1 MKKNLILL
9 ITEIMLAVTMLSGCV
24 TETKSNQFSDD
35 ETEIADNYFV
45 DKENG
50 QTAEGE
56 TNDSTDKDIND
67 ENTVND
73 KYDIL
78 IVSETDGLN
87 VRKGPSTSYSS
98 LGTLDEGDMASFE
111 GIEGN
116 WYKTIYKQQEAYVS
130 VSYCSLAKFEKGS
143 QQIEDI
149 ICVGK
154 TLLGHPYVWGSER
167 YLYSNGT
174 INKNFKQGEFDCSAL
189 TQYAY
194 YIGAGIKLDVTT
206 RTQVLQG
213 NEVELSDLKRGDLMF
228 FTNSSRY
235 YNTGIERVGHVAIYL
250 GNNYILHTASDHAVI
265 EEISSTRWN
274 YFITAK
280 RFI

>member
-9 ITEIMLAVTMLSGCV
+9 ITALMLAVTMLSGCV

-35 ETEIADNYFV
+35 GTEIADNYFV

-130 VSYCSLAKFEKGS
+130 VSYCSLAKFKKGS

-149 ICVGK
+149 ISVGK
-154 TLLGHPYVWGSER
+154 TLLGYPYVWGSER

>member
-1 MKKNLILL
+1 MKKNLIFILTAL
-9 ITEIMLAVTMLSGCV
+9 TLAVIILSGCV
-24 TETKSNQFSDD
+24 AETQSNVFSDGG
-35 ETEIADNYFV
+35 TEAADNYFV
-45 DKENG
+45 NKENG

-56 TNDSTDKDIND
+56 TNNGTDKDTNDDNIND
-67 ENTVND
+67 E
-73 KYDIL
+73 YDIL
-78 IVSETDGLN
+78 IVSETNGLN

-130 VSYCSLAKFEKGS
+130 VSYCSLAKFEKES

-149 ICVGK
+149 ISVGK
-154 TLLGHPYVWGSER
+154 TLLGYPYVWGSER